1 LKVQGFISPFP
12 STTRSPLARKTN
24 LHGIVSRMHL
34 LSAFVV
40 LGFTGLAGA
49 QVNLKTVNP
58 GNYSYVSCW
67 SDSGSPRT
75 LFNQYGGPGG
85 TSNVTVENCVN
96 GCYGMGYSYAGLEYS
111 QQCYCDNTL
120 ASGSSS
126 LPQSSCSSN
135 CTGNTTEICGGKR
148 YSPSLRH
155 ASTAN
160 LISKV
165 VTPSVCTIRVPL
177 QPQTLRCLALVH
189 RRRG

>member
-1 LKVQGFISPFP
+1 LKVPGFISPFP
-12 STTRSPLARKTN
+12 CTTHSPLARKLN
-24 LHGIVSRMHL
+24 FHGTVSRMHL

-40 LGFTGLAGA
+40 LGFTGLASA

-75 LFNQYGGPGG
+75 LSVPYGGPGG

-96 GCYGMGYSYAGLEYS
+96 GCYGLGYSYAGMEYG

-120 ASGSSS
+120 VSGSSS
-126 LPQSSCSSN
+126 LPQSSCSST
-135 CTGNTTEICGGKR
+135 CTGNATEICGGKR
-148 YSPSLRH
+148 YSQSLRH

-160 LISKV
+160 AIS
-165 VTPSVCTIRVPL
+165 RW
-177 QPQTLRCLALVH
+177 
-189 RRRG
+189 